1 MPDMSLPSWE
11 RGLKRG
17 QGSVHDNPGQSLPSW
32 ERGLKHNT
40 VKIFR
45 YMWKSLPSWER
56 GLKHMRVNAS
66 TQEPRSLPSWERG
79 LKLHEI
85 RRVGDIKAPFV
96 GARIETLTSGQ
107 ICAISVVAPIM
118 GTWIETRWLLFLYH
132 FCGSLPS
139 WEQGLKSDPL

>member
-1 MPDMSLPSWE
+1 MKQMLFKVKSNNTVSLPSWE
-11 RGLKRG
+11 L
-17 QGSVHDNPGQSLPSW
+17 
-32 ERGLKHNT
+32 
-40 VKIFR
+40 
-45 YMWKSLPSWER
+45 
-56 GLKHMRVNAS
+56 
-66 TQEPRSLPSWERG
+66 G

-96 GARIETLTSGQ
+96 GAWIETLTSGQ